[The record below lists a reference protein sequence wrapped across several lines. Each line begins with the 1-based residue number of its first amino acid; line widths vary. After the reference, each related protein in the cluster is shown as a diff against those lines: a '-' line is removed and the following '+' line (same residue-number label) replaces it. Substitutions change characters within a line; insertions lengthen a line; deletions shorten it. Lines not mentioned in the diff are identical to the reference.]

1 MPYAV
6 GRGGFMGGGSLCLAG
21 AAAGWLCLL
30 FAPSKSPWCTCHH
43 SRHTHRNTQSHS
55 QTTAGI
61 GVFEALRQLASH
73 EVAPRDDSMWRPTV
87 MSKWRA
93 AHGAAG
99 RGGGAGGGAAAGAA
113 GRSGAGA
120 AASGLELTVDKG
132 AAAAILQAD

>member
-93 AHGAAG
+93 AQGQQ
-99 RGGGAGGGAAAGAA
+99 
-113 GRSGAGA
+113 
-120 AASGLELTVDKG
+120 G
-132 AAAAILQAD
+132 AAAAPAAAQQQGQQGAAAAAAAQGQQQAASS